1 MESSIILDDDL
12 SLFNLF
18 FLKNLNNKDRA
29 IIKQTNSD
37 TAVVIHIASPPNN
50 LVIKNKLIVTN
61 TKLLPREIIEENK
74 GCSMATKNPEIIKLN
89 PTNKNEIEYNLNT
102 ETVELNNWVSLGFIN
117 KLVILVANNMD
128 DTNTTMEVTST
139 VLSPIFNK
147 WLTLSISSAPK

>member
-74 GCSMATKNPEIIKLN
+74 GCSMATKKPEIIKLN

-102 ETVELNNWVSLGFIN
+102 ETVELNN
-117 KLVILVANNMD
+117 
-128 DTNTTMEVTST
+128 
-139 VLSPIFNK
+139 
-147 WLTLSISSAPK
+147 